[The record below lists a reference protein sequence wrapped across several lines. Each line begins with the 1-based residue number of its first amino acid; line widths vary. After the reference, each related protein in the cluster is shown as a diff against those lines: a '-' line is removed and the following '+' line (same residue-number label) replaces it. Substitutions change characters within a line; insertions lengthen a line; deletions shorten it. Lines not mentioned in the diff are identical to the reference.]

1 MKRVT
6 VGFIPLTDAAPIIAA
21 RACGFAAEAGLDL
34 DLVREVSWANIRDKL
49 SVGLFDAAHMLAPLA
64 LAGSLGIGHVRV
76 PIAAPLT
83 LALNGNA
90 ITLSTA
96 FLDEVGEVPDDP
108 VAALGPI
115 AAAIRRRREAGL
127 SPPAFAMTFPYST
140 HNYLLRAWFAAGG
153 LDPAEDVQLVVIP
166 PPLMVQSL
174 EKGLIDGFCV
184 GSPWNSLAV
193 DRGIGRIVAPSS
205 ALFGAMPEKVL
216 AIGNALA
223 ASDPDARD
231 ALVAAVARGAAWCAE
246 PANAGALAAILA
258 APEHLDVPADV
269 VLRTIEGR
277 LVLTPGGPQREVP
290 DFIRFD
296 LAGAVRPSVG
306 RMLWLYAQM
315 VRWGQVRFAQDDLAR
330 VRAFVDADAGLF
342 DRVTGSGGA
351 EPAGD
356 PVASRLD
363 PSFDPDA
370 IAAYLAGF
378 DGRGLLRSPA

>member
-34 DLVREVSWANIRDKL
+34 ELVREVSWANIRDKL

-64 LAGSLGIGHVRV
+64 LAGTLGIGHVRI
-76 PIAAPLT
+76 PITAPLT

-90 ITLSTA
+90 ITLSMA

-108 VAALGPI
+108 LGALGPI

-127 SPPAFAMTFPYST
+127 APPAFAMTFPYST

-153 LDPAEDVQLVVIP
+153 IDPDEDVQLVVIP

-174 EKGLIDGFCV
+174 DKGLIDGFCV

-216 AIGNALA
+216 AIGDALA
-223 ASDPDARD
+223 ASDPAARD
-231 ALVAAVARGAAWCAE
+231 ALVAAVARGAAWCAD
-246 PANAGALAAILA
+246 PANAVALAEILSE
-258 APEHLDVPADV
+258 PEHLDVAAGV

-277 LVLTPGGPQREVP
+277 LVLRPGGAQSEVP

-296 LAGAVRPSVG
+296 VPGAVRPDFG
-306 RMLWLYAQM
+306 RAAWLYAQM
-315 VRWGQVRFAQDDLAR
+315 VRWGQVRFSGTDLDR
-330 VRAFVDADAGLF
+330 VRTFADASLF
-342 DRVTGSGGA
+342 DRVTGLGGQA
-351 EPAGD
+351 APGD
-356 PVASRLD
+356 PVASHLD
-363 PSFDPDA
+363 PAFDPQA
-370 IAAYLAGF
+370 IEVYLAGF
-378 DGRGLLRSPA
+378 DARGLPRQRA

>member
-21 RACGFAAEAGLDL
+21 RACGFAAAAGLDL
-34 DLVREVSWANIRDKL
+34 ELVREVSWANIRDKL
-49 SVGLFDAAHMLAPLA
+49 SVGLLDAAHMLAPLA
-64 LAGSLGIGHVRV
+64 LASTLGIGHVRL

-90 ITLSTA
+90 ITLATA
-96 FLDEVGEVPDDP
+96 FLDEVGEMPDDP

-127 SPPAFAMTFPYST
+127 APPAFAMTFPFST

-153 LDPAEDVQLVVIP
+153 IDPDEDVQLVVIP

-216 AIGNALA
+216 AIGEAFA
-223 ASDPDARD
+223 SSDPAARD
-231 ALVAAVARGAAWCAE
+231 ALVGAVALGAAWCAD
-246 PANAGALAAILA
+246 PANARALAAILSQ
-258 APEHLDVPADV
+258 PEHLDVSAGV

-277 LVLTPGGPQREVP
+277 LVLRPGGEQAEVP
-290 DFIRFD
+290 HFIRFD
-296 LAGAVRPSVG
+296 VPGAVRPHFG
-306 RMLWLYAQM
+306 RAAWLYAQM
-315 VRWGQVRFAQDDLAR
+315 VRWGQVRFTAADLDR
-330 VRAFVDADAGLF
+330 VRAFTDASLF
-342 DRVTGSGGA
+342 DRVTGLGGA
-351 EPAGD
+351 AAEDGD
-356 PVASRLD
+356 PVASHLD
-363 PSFDPDA
+363 PPFDPQA
-370 IAAYLAGF
+370 IEAYLAGF
-378 DGRGLLRSPA
+378 DGRGLARRRI